1 MMMKR
6 FVLPSLLVTLL
17 LQTSA
22 GALQVIVWDRDLQT
36 KLGYGELSGSKLNL
50 QLVTDYSGPV
60 VVLFARDGSEKSAYS
75 GLAARYDGVLRNGQL
90 GLDTPGSADNVTLS
104 KFLGSFKLSLSVQ
117 GAGQNV
123 TLPGLKIAPEKD
135 IKSDPKK

>member
-1 MMMKR
+1 MKR
-6 FVLPSLLVTLL
+6 FVLPTLLVMLL

-50 QLVTDYSGPV
+50 QLVTDYTGPV
-60 VVLFARDGSEKSAYS
+60 VVLFARDSSEKSAYS
-75 GLAARYDGVLRNGQL
+75 GLAPRYDGVLKNGQL
-90 GLDTPGSADNVTLS
+90 NLDMPDSPDNVTLS

-117 GAGQNV
+117 AAGQNV

-135 IKSDPKK
+135 NKK

>member
-6 FVLPSLLVTLL
+6 PTLIFLFATLL
-17 LQTSA
+17 SSSA

-36 KLGYGELSGSKLNL
+36 KLGYGEVSAGKLNL

-60 VVLFARDGSEKSAYS
+60 VVLFARDSTEKTAYS
-75 GLAARYDGVLRNGQL
+75 GLAPRYDGLLKNGL
-90 GLDTPGSADNVTLS
+90 LNIDAPDNVTLS
-104 KFLGSFKLSLSVQ
+104 KFLGSFKLSLAVQ

-123 TLPGLKIAPEKD
+123 TLPGLKTAPEKD
-135 IKSDPKK
+135 PKK